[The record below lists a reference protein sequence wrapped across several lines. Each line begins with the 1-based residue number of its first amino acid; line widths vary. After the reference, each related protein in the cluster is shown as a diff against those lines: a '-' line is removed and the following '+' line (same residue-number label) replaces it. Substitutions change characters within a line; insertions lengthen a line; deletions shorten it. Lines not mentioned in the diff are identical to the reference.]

1 MRNLRWLT
9 HPLETIRIRYADR
22 LQQLERD
29 LEEKTVSLPAIAPWT
44 KRLTQFIMV
53 GVVAGAGWAIVARVD
68 VVVNASGELEPMSQ
82 AQVIQSRVGGIVTAV
97 MVQEGEFVKQG
108 QVLMQLDKTA
118 LYNQLEALMAQRE
131 QLVEETAVLR
141 LARQGVPPEAA
152 PAPVWV
158 SPEVLNRVQNRFL
171 LLAQITGDPGVLS
184 PEQQRRFALFEQQLR
199 DRQSINE
206 LESADLQAQIAA
218 SENQLSQTNYQL
230 GVEQELLTKL
240 RPLLEEGAISRTD
253 YLRRAID
260 VNALESQFTQR
271 QLQRRQLEVNQL
283 QAQVAGRNLVVEAQQ
298 ESMRQLAS
306 LDSELDATIKDNQRQ
321 LMQVTAQLNQLQN
334 DLKNQE
340 LRAPVD
346 GVVFNL
352 GPKLPGIVTQSG
364 QTLLQVVP
372 NESLIVRTQV
382 ANTDI
387 ANIRVGMP
395 AEVRLDAYPFTEFG
409 SVKGVVAKVGS
420 ETVTD
425 GNPSAPKT
433 GFPVEIQLDQQV
445 LEQRS
450 QRFTL
455 KPGMTAVAL
464 IKIRQRAPITYIT
477 EELVRAIDAMR
488 SVR

>member
-44 KRLTQFIMV
+44 KRLTQFIVV

-68 VVVNASGELEPMSQ
+68 VVVNASGKLEPMSQ

-97 MVQEGEFVKQG
+97 MVQEGELVKQG
-108 QVLMQLDKTA
+108 QVLMQLDKTT

-152 PAPVWV
+152 PAPVQV

-171 LLAQITGDPGVLS
+171 LLAQMTGDPSVLS
-184 PEQQRRFALFEQQLR
+184 PQQQQRFALFEQQLR

-206 LESADLQAQIAA
+206 LESAGLQAQIAA
-218 SENQLSQTNYQL
+218 SETQLSQTDYQL

-298 ESMRQLAS
+298 ESMRQLAA
-306 LDSELDATIKDNQRQ
+306 LDSDLDATIKDNQRQ
-321 LMQVTAQLNQLQN
+321 LMQITAQLNQLQN
-334 DLKNQE
+334 DLKKQE

-352 GPKLPGIVTQSG
+352 GPKLPGIVTQAG

-382 ANTDI
+382 ANADI

-409 SVKGVVAKVGS
+409 SIKGVVAKVGS

-455 KPGMTAVAL
+455 RPGMTAVAL
-464 IKIRQRAPITYIT
+464 IKIRQRAPITYVT